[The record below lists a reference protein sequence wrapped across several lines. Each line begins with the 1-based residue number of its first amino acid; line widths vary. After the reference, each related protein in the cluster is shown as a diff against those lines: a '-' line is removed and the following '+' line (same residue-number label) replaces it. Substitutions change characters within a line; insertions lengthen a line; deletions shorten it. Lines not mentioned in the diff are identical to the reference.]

1 MLTFRSTRQGTFCK
15 ICVHI
20 SLGLALS
27 VAADI
32 LHIANLPQPYSQTRH
47 RSRQATDML
56 ELPPYP
62 DSNVAGWSIK
72 RK

>member
-1 MLTFRSTRQGTFCK
+1 MLTFRSVRQGTFCK
-15 ICVHI
+15 ICGHI

-27 VAADI
+27 MATDI
-32 LHIANLPQPYSQTRH
+32 LHTANLPQPHSQTRR

-56 ELPPYP
+56 ELPPYLE
-62 DSNVAGWSIK
+62 SSVAGWSIK